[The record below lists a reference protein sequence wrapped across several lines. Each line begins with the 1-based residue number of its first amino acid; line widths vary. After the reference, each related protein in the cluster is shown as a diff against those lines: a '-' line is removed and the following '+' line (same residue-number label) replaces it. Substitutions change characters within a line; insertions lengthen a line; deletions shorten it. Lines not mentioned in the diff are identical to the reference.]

1 MRTVFYIGLILILGA
16 CQEVIRPEKP
26 ENLLSKDKMV
36 DILVESYIGNSAR
49 SIDNKTLRDSGVHL
63 DSILFNK
70 YTTDSLTFAQSHA
83 YYSSQLNDYIDIMSK
98 VENIL
103 NAKKKIIDSV
113 IQEEAKVQRDTLDKK
128 REERRAL
135 KDSTAATKLIEH
147 AKD

>member
-135 KDSTAATKLIEH
+135 KDSTAATKLIEP